1 MPETKGDKPEK
12 GARSNG
18 FLLNP
23 IYNGKKQELKVSQ
36 TDFVWDGE
44 RWSPVNNEYLG
55 AEPGRLSGDLTD
67 LWQPR

>member
-1 MPETKGDKPEK
+1 M
-12 GARSNG
+12 
-18 FLLNP
+18 LNP

-55 AEPGRLSGDLTD
+55 AELGRLSGDLTD